1 MAMAAAV
8 EWWRAAE
15 AAIAANTGLSPAA
28 FFTVM
33 AVATA
38 LYVAVSG
45 LLAQP
50 AAPPARR
57 REEEEEEER
66 TSQPLPPPVQLGAVT
81 EEELRA
87 YDGSDPK
94 RPLLMAIKGQIYDVT
109 QSRMFYGQGG
119 PYEKFAGRDASRAL
133 AKMSF
138 DPEDLTGDISGLAP
152 LEVESLNEWEY
163 KFMSKYVKVGTI
175 KKTIPVSDG
184 EAAIHGETYER
195 DIDVGTVE
203 SNRVPEPEESGATS
217 HADAME
223 NSGVKSD
230 ADMSTSGHEDV
241 VQKPN
246 DSPESGVANASSH
259 ENAVEKPE
267 ETAAADV
274 QKTISAEDAREGKG
288 AHDEDERNRRGPGDE
303 VEQPKEAANVE
314 VKRP

>member
-28 FFTVM
+28 FFTFV
-33 AVATA
+33 AVAAA

-57 REEEEEEER
+57 REEEEEVIR

-87 YDGSDPK
+87 YDGSDPT

-152 LEVESLNEWEY
+152 LEVEALNEWEY

-175 KKTIPVSDG
+175 KNTIPVSDG
-184 EAAIHGETYER
+184 DAAIHGETSAR
-195 DIDVGTVE
+195 TIDVGTVE
-203 SNRVPEPEESGATS
+203 SNRVPEPEESGATC
-217 HADAME
+217 HADAMD

-230 ADMSTSGHEDV
+230 ADMTTSGHA
-241 VQKPN
+241 
-246 DSPESGVANASSH
+246 ESDPANASSH
-259 ENAVEKPE
+259 EDSVEKPG
-267 ETAAADV
+267 ETT
-274 QKTISAEDAREGKG
+274 TISAEDAREGKG
-288 AHDEDERNRRGPGDE
+288 AADEDEDA
-303 VEQPKEAANVE
+303 VEKLKETSHGE
-314 VKRP
+314 VKSA